1 MRDLLKPGLGFKD
14 NKGMWRL
21 SELDGV
27 SSRNTHSVHFSVDKI
42 VFGKYFYLP
51 PIEVSPGCQL
61 HHCFLQGLTTKPEP
75 LVKMEVVKLNLMFFM
90 K

>member
-1 MRDLLKPGLGFKD
+1 MHDLLKPGLGFKD
-14 NKGMWRL
+14 NKGTWRL

-27 SSRNTHSVHFSVDKI
+27 SSGNTPCTFQLTKLF
-42 VFGKYFYLP
+42 FGNDFYPP

-61 HHCFLQGLTTKPEP
+61 HHCFLQGLMTKPEP